1 MAETKDA
8 KDAEENAALSEPMV
22 FTYADNAL
30 EKKPKKWV
38 LRNIHRRL
46 KKC

>member
-1 MAETKDA
+1 MVETKDA
-8 KDAEENAALSEPMV
+8 KDAAENVALSEPMV
-22 FTYADNAL
+22 FIYAGNAS
-30 EKKPKKWV
+30 EKKPKNWA